1 MEVLEYFN
9 QSPFRD
15 HIGMKITKAKD
26 GYAEGH
32 LPLQEY
38 HSSNRN
44 QKIAQG
50 GVTFTLADSVGGA
63 AIISLE
69 KQPTP
74 TIDFRIDYL
83 EPATSDLYGIGE
95 VIRRGKDSAVVDV
108 TIHDKTGTTIAIGR
122 GIYKISQLSNNSPWT
137 NEQSE

>member
-15 HIGMKITKAKD
+15 HIGMEITKAED

-32 LPLQEY
+32 LPLQKY

-44 QKIAQG
+44 QKVAQG

-63 AIISLE
+63 AIVSL
-69 KQPTP
+69 K
-74 TIDFRIDYL
+74 
-83 EPATSDLYGIGE
+83 
-95 VIRRGKDSAVVDV
+95 
-108 TIHDKTGTTIAIGR
+108 
-122 GIYKISQLSNNSPWT
+122 NN
-137 NEQSE
+137 QHQQ